1 MASHREKNM
10 MPAEN
15 LARIF
20 APTLLQS
27 PHTDPME
34 AVKMGLLE
42 QKAIEIL
49 ILYHN
54 SVFER

>member
-1 MASHREKNM
+1 
-10 MPAEN
+10 
-15 LARIF
+15 
-20 APTLLQS
+20 
-27 PHTDPME
+27 ME

-54 SVFER
+54 SVFERWETVIGLSHMRLVTVFNDVYS